1 MVTLQDVIDHSNLT
15 EAEID
20 AIAEHEHIPKI
31 VAAEMGD
38 HLVKSPAGVPILK
51 RIILEDIQSAIH
63 RGDELHARELHL
75 VLQHFVLKYSR

>member
-31 VAAEMGD
+31 VAAEMGNQ
-38 HLVKSPAGVPILK
+38 LVHSPAGVPMLK
-51 RIILEDIQSAIH
+51 RMILENVESAMN
-63 RGDELHARELHL
+63 RGDELHASDLCV
-75 VLQHFVLKYSR
+75 VLQRFILKHPP